1 MQAGPVHGG
10 ALEMFDFTEKIL
22 EQLTKN
28 FEKWG
33 VGSLDFEL
41 EDADTLTLII
51 TLKRKKD
58 E

>member
-1 MQAGPVHGG
+1 
-10 ALEMFDFTEKIL
+10 MFDFTEKIL

-28 FEKWG
+28 FEKWD